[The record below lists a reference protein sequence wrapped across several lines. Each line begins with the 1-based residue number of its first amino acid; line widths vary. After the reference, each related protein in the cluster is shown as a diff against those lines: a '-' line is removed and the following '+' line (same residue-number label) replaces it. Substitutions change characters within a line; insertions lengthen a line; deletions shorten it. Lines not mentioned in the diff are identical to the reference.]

1 LLLFQWGKLFIVF
14 TALSAEEFKM
24 RVEVL
29 RKHSLDLILPVFMI
43 ILAELLIFFGQMK
56 AALAI
61 HSITLILLILSA
73 IYIENRIYPALML
86 LPLFRLL
93 NIAMPVFF
101 QLTLYSYPLVYAP
114 MFLPI
119 YLIMKERMFS
129 WSEVGLTAKGFWYFL
144 PLALAV
150 GFALGWGEYH
160 VLRPGVLI
168 PNFSIGS
175 ILSLS
180 ITMILFVGLVEEFV
194 FRSALQ
200 TVMEE
205 RLGAIAGLVAASIL
219 FGFMHSGYHIPLEL
233 LYVSF
238 AGVVFGLLFW
248 ITRSLPI
255 IALAHGVTNVSL
267 FLVAPAFSDM
277 LVYLIGIS
285 GLIFVVIVSISRRL
299 PGGAGGALIPQMERL
314 RER

>member
-1 LLLFQWGKLFIVF
+1 
-14 TALSAEEFKM
+14 M
-24 RVEVL
+24 RVEEI
-29 RKHSLDLILPVFMI
+29 RKYNLDLIPPVSLI
-43 ILAELLIFFGQMK
+43 IIAEMLIFFGHME

-61 HSITLILLILSA
+61 HSVNLVLLILSS

-119 YLIMKERMFS
+119 YLIMKERIFS
-129 WSEVGLTAKGFWYFL
+129 WSETGMTAKGFWFFL

-150 GFALGWGEYH
+150 GFALGWGEYQ

-168 PNFSIGS
+168 PDFSIWS
-175 ILSLS
+175 VLSLT
-180 ITMILFVGLVEEFV
+180 ITMTLFVGLVEEFV

-205 RLGAIAGLVAASIL
+205 RLGAIIGLMVASIL

-233 LYVSF
+233 FYVSF
-238 AGVVFGLLFW
+238 AGIVFGLLFW
-248 ITRSLPI
+248 ITKSLPV
-255 IALAHGVTNVSL
+255 IAIAHGVTNVSL
-267 FLVAPAFSDM
+267 FLVAPAFSD
-277 LVYLIGIS
+277 LLIYIIGIS
-285 GLIFVVIVSISRRL
+285 GLIFVIMAFISRRL
-299 PGGAGGALIPQMERL
+299 PGGAGGALIPQIGRL

>member
-1 LLLFQWGKLFIVF
+1 
-14 TALSAEEFKM
+14 M
-24 RVEVL
+24 RVEDIS
-29 RKHSLDLILPVFMI
+29 KYYLDLILPVFLI
-43 ILAELLIFFGQMK
+43 ILAELLIFFGHMK

-61 HSITLILLILSA
+61 HSLNLMLLIFSSV
-73 IYIENRIYPALML
+73 YIVNRVYPALML

-119 YLIMKERMFS
+119 YLILKERMFS
-129 WSEVGLTAKGFWYFL
+129 RSEIGITAKGFWFFL
-144 PLALAV
+144 PLAVAV
-150 GFALGWGEYH
+150 GFALGWGEYQ

-168 PNFSIGS
+168 PDFSLRS
-175 ILSLS
+175 VLTLSL
-180 ITMILFVGLVEEFV
+180 TMILFVGLVEEFV

-205 RLGAIAGLVAASIL
+205 RLGSIVGLVVTSVL
-219 FGFMHSGYHIPLEL
+219 FGFMHSGYQIPLEL
-233 LYVSF
+233 FYVSF
-238 AGVVFGLLFW
+238 AGIVFGLLFW
-248 ITRSLPI
+248 LTKSLPI

-267 FLVAPAFSDM
+267 FLVAPAFSD
-277 LVYLIGIS
+277 LLIYIIAIS
-285 GLIFVVIVSISRRL
+285 GLIFVIIASISRRL
-299 PGGAGGALIPQMERL
+299 PGGAGGALIPQFGRT

>member
-1 LLLFQWGKLFIVF
+1 
-14 TALSAEEFKM
+14 M
-24 RVEVL
+24 RVEEIS
-29 RKHSLDLILPVFMI
+29 KYNLDLIPPVSLI
-43 ILAELLIFFGQMK
+43 IIAEVLIFFGQMK

-61 HSITLILLILSA
+61 HSVNLVLLILSS

-119 YLIMKERMFS
+119 YLIMKERIFS
-129 WSEVGLTAKGFWYFL
+129 WKETGITAKGFWFFL

-150 GFALGWGEYH
+150 GFALGWGEYQ

-168 PNFSIGS
+168 PDFSLWS
-175 ILSLS
+175 ILTLTV
-180 ITMILFVGLVEEFV
+180 TMTIFVGVVEEFV

-205 RLGAIAGLVAASIL
+205 RLGAIAGLIMASVL

-248 ITRSLPI
+248 ITKSLPV
-255 IALAHGVTNVSL
+255 IALAHGITNVSL
-267 FLVAPAFSDM
+267 FLVAPAFSG
-277 LVYLIGIS
+277 LLIYLIGIS
-285 GLIFVVIVSISRRL
+285 GLAFVVVASISRRF
-299 PGGAGGALIPQMERL
+299 PGGAGGSLIPQMGRF
-314 RER
+314 RDR

>member
-1 LLLFQWGKLFIVF
+1 MK
-14 TALSAEEFKM
+14 T
-24 RVEVL
+24 EVL
-29 RKHSLDLILPVFMI
+29 NKHGLDLMVPISLI

-61 HSITLILLILSA
+61 HSITLLLLILSA
-73 IYIENRIYPALML
+73 VYIENRIYPALML

-119 YLIMKERMFS
+119 YLIMKEKMFS
-129 WSEVGLTAKGFWYFL
+129 WSEVGMTAKGFWFFL

-150 GFALGWGEYH
+150 GLALGWGEYR
-160 VLRPGVLI
+160 VLQTGVLI
-168 PNFSIGS
+168 PDFSIWS
-175 ILSLS
+175 ILSLT
-180 ITMILFVGLVEEFV
+180 ITMTLFVGLVEEFV

-205 RLGAIAGLVAASIL
+205 RLGAIVGLVVASIL

-248 ITRSLPI
+248 ITRSLPV
-255 IALAHGVTNVSL
+255 IALSHGITNVSL
-267 FLVAPAFSDM
+267 FLVAPAFSE
-277 LVYLIGIS
+277 LLIYLIGIS
-285 GLIFVVIVSISRRL
+285 GLAFIIIAAVSRRL
-299 PGGAGGALIPQMERL
+299 PGGMGGALFPQIRKM

>member
-1 LLLFQWGKLFIVF
+1 MDFNAVG
-14 TALSAEEFKM
+14 TEKM
-24 RVEVL
+24 RVEAISK
-29 RKHSLDLILPVFMI
+29 RGLDLMLPVFLI
-43 ILAELLIFFGQMK
+43 ILAELLIFFGHMK

-61 HSITLILLILSA
+61 HSLNLMLLVLSS

-119 YLIMKERMFS
+119 YLILKERMFS
-129 WSEVGLTAKGFWYFL
+129 WSEVGITAKGFWFFM
-144 PLALAV
+144 PLAMAV
-150 GFALGWGEYH
+150 GFALGWGEYQ

-168 PNFSIGS
+168 PDFSLRS
-175 ILSLS
+175 VLTLT
-180 ITMILFVGLVEEFV
+180 ITMTLFVGLVEEFV
-194 FRSALQ
+194 FRSSLQ

-205 RLGAIAGLVAASIL
+205 RLGSIVGLVVASVL

-248 ITRSLPI
+248 VTKSLPI
-255 IALAHGVTNVSL
+255 LALAHGVTNVSL
-267 FLVAPAFSDM
+267 FLVAPAFSG
-277 LVYLIGIS
+277 LLIYIIAIL
-285 GLIFVVIVSISRRL
+285 GLIFVIIVSVSRRL
-299 PGGAGGALIPQMERL
+299 PGGAGGALIPQIGRM

>member
-1 LLLFQWGKLFIVF
+1 
-14 TALSAEEFKM
+14 M
-24 RVEVL
+24 RVEEIS
-29 RKHSLDLILPVFMI
+29 KYNLDIIPPIALII
-43 ILAELLIFFGQMK
+43 IAEMLIFFGHLE

-61 HSITLILLILSA
+61 HSINLVLLILSS
-73 IYIENRIYPALML
+73 IYIENRAYPALML

-119 YLIMKERMFS
+119 YFIMKERIFS
-129 WSEVGLTAKGFWYFL
+129 LEETGITAKGFWFFL

-150 GFALGWGEYH
+150 GFALGWGEYQ

-168 PNFSIGS
+168 PDFS
-175 ILSLS
+175 LKNVLVLTL
-180 ITMILFVGLVEEFV
+180 TMTLFVGVVEEFV
-194 FRSALQ
+194 FRSSLQ
-200 TVMEE
+200 TVMEG
-205 RLGAIAGLVAASIL
+205 RLGSIFGLLAASIL
-219 FGFMHSGYHIPLEL
+219 FGVMHSGYHIPMEL
-233 LYVSF
+233 IYVSF

-248 ITRSLPI
+248 LTKSLPV

-267 FLVAPAFSDM
+267 FLVAPAFSG
-277 LVYLIGIS
+277 LLLYLIGIS
-285 GLIFVVIVSISRRL
+285 GLIFIIIASVSRKF
-299 PGGAGGALIPQMERL
+299 PGGAGGALIPWNGRM